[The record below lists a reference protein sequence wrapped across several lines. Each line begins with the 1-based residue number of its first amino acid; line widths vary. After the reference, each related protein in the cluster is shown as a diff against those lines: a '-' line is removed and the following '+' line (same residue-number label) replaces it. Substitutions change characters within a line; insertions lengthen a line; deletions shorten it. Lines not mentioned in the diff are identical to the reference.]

1 MRTLLVVLISLN
13 LASNAFAQSGNAA
26 VSGIVTDASSALIP
40 GVTMRAVN
48 TQTGVVTTLVSN
60 ESGAYSFASLQ
71 PGNYR
76 VSAELPGFQTQSYTN
91 VQLGTS
97 LSLIHI

>member
-1 MRTLLVVLISLN
+1 MVLCLTGS
-13 LASNAFAQSGNAA
+13 AFAQSGNAT
-26 VSGIVTDASSALIP
+26 VSGTVTDASAALIP
-40 GVTMRAVN
+40 GVTIRATN

-76 VSAELPGFQTQSYTN
+76 VSAELPGFQTQADWKMT
-91 VQLGTS
+91 
-97 LSLIHI
+97 LIETRSM